1 MYPQPKIPNSS
12 CHDLHLSKY
21 QGLILGLACKRNAAK
36 LLAATILIN
45 KLLNLKLAKY
55 KRKNTEIITIRGFI
69 TNPNIPQE
77 CTIQNTAHPLLRN
90 PHVQTLPLTWQ

>member
-1 MYPQPKIPNSS
+1 MYPQHKIPNSS

-55 KRKNTEIITIRGFI
+55 KRKNTEIITIRGDILLIQTFPK
-69 TNPNIPQE
+69 NVLFKIPQ
-77 CTIQNTAHPLLRN
+77 
-90 PHVQTLPLTWQ
+90 